1 MNTTETQYMKRILLS
16 STCIV
21 SIFFAGCASAPPQ
34 SAPVTQVT
42 QAAPAMKPMPAWIDK
57 PEYPG
62 ALAAVGSAQPNP
74 LGDRAFQRQTA
85 AAAARVDMAERLNT
99 RVQNM
104 FRNLQQ
110 QSTMGSTNGKQVV
123 RSDAMNRV
131 IESVT
136 RTLTNQQLAGSA
148 VQETWTDPDGGTLYV
163 LLTLS
168 KESTDHALEQIARQQ
183 IQSAIKSGVQGLDD
197 ATAKLD
203 AAIADSQ
210 SQQ

>member
-1 MNTTETQYMKRILLS
+1 MKTVQIMKRIL
-16 STCIV
+16 IV
-21 SIFFAGCASAPPQ
+21 VIGATVILMTGCATKSPQTAQPPQ
-34 SAPVTQVT
+34 TTQVT
-42 QAAPAMKPMPAWIDK
+42 KSMPGWVDK
-57 PEYPG
+57 PEFPG
-62 ALAAVGSAQPNP
+62 AFAAVGSAQPNP

-110 QSTMGSTNGKQVV
+110 QSTIGSNNGKQAV

-148 VQETWTDPDGGTLYV
+148 IQETWTDPDGGTLYV
-163 LLTLS
+163 MLTLS

-183 IQSAIKSGVQGLDD
+183 IQSAIKTGVQGLDD
-197 ATAKLD
+197 ATAKLET
-203 AAIADSQ
+203 AIADSQ
-210 SQQ
+210 K